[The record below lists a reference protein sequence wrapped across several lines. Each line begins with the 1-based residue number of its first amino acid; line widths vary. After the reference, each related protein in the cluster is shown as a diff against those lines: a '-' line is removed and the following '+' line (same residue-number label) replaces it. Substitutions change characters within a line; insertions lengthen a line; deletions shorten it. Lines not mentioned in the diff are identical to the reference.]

1 LHTWRNKSAR
11 RSPGWLAVVL
21 GTALLAGGCATP
33 PPADDPDAVA
43 AFREANDPYEP
54 LNRGIFEINMF
65 LDRIVLKPVAYVYK
79 EGVPEPARNWVTNAL
94 NNFRSPIVLIN
105 DLLQGEFTRA
115 NDTLLR
121 LMMNTGFGLGG
132 ILDIATEFGIPDHE
146 EDFGQTL
153 AVYGLGEG
161 PYLVLPLLGPTN
173 PRDLAGFV
181 VDTAFDP
188 STYIKYV
195 AAVDSFGPSKF
206 AGSAV
211 SNRAERYD
219 QINDLQ
225 KSSLDF
231 YATVRSLYRQ
241 KRNDEIRNGRPA
253 LDRQAWEPEPAAAS
267 AAAGSD
273 APKGSNEQ

>member
-1 LHTWRNKSAR
+1 MRIEKAR
-11 RSPGWLAVVL
+11 RSPRWLAVAL
-21 GTALLAGGCATP
+21 ATALLGAGCATP

-54 LNRGIFEINMF
+54 LNRQMFEVNMF
-65 LDRIVLKPVAYVYK
+65 LDRVVLKPVAYVYK
-79 EGVPEPARNWVTNAL
+79 EAVPPPAQSWVSNAL

-105 DLLQGEFTRA
+105 DLLQGEFGRA
-115 NDTLLR
+115 NNTFLR

-153 AVYGLGEG
+153 AVYGVGEG
-161 PYLVLPLLGPTN
+161 PYLVLPLLGPSN

-195 AAVDSFGPSKF
+195 AGVDSFGPSKF

-211 SNRAERYD
+211 SGRAQRYD
-219 QINDLQ
+219 QINELQ
-225 KSSLDF
+225 ASSLDF

-241 KRNDEIRNGRPA
+241 KRNDEIRNGRPSLA
-253 LDRQAWEPEPAAAS
+253 RQTWEHEPAAE
-267 AAAGSD
+267 AAEAVP
-273 APKGSNEQ
+273 APMANKGPNEQ